1 VKPLKKTTITI
12 LLTTILLTSL
22 MLTHAFCANT
32 DPTSAGPAPNYHDG
46 VSDGSGYDMDDWPN
60 EDAPAPGPAPNAGDG
75 IPDGSGF

>member
-1 VKPLKKTTITI
+1 MKKSTITI
-12 LLTTILLTSL
+12 LLSTILLTSL

-32 DPTSAGPAPNYHDG
+32 DPTAAGPAPNAGDG
-46 VSDGSGYDMDDWPN
+46 DPDGSGFDMDDWPN